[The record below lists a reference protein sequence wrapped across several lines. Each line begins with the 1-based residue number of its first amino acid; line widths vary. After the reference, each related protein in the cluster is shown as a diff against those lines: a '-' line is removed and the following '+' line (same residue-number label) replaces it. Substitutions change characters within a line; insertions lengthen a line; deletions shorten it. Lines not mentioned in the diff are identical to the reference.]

1 MRLTK
6 ATDNGFNLW
15 VVEHKAPG
23 GGIIRNMVQVSSQ
36 DFQQG
41 GQEVRDAVALKLLE
55 ARTRCRALAMM
66 LPPIQ

>member
-1 MRLTK
+1 MKLTK
-6 ATDNGFNLW
+6 ATENGFNLW
-15 VVEHKAPG
+15 VVEYATPSG
-23 GGIIRNMVQVSSQ
+23 GTIRNMVQVSSQ

-55 ARTRCRALAMM
+55 ARIKCRALAMM